1 MYVLRALKLSIL
13 VLIGL
18 TYTSFASA
26 QCLDLKI
33 AYSAVWVPVTYD
45 LKAKKRLGIGLDL
58 QREIFK
64 RLRQKVSFQS
74 GLPWSRQLRMLQ
86 AGEIDAIAAMHQNP
100 EREKV
105 YLYSEPYHMSA
116 VYVFARKDQ
125 KRAIK
130 SLDDL
135 KDLKGLT
142 TTSAS
147 FGEEFDQFAEKNLH
161 LTRFR
166 EPDRL
171 VELLLSQ
178 RFDYMV
184 LPKDIGLFYIHKRQ
198 AVEEIE
204 ATDLAVASNPIHFVM
219 SKKSRCL
226 HLLPKFNEALAE
238 MKEDGTVKKIIARN
252 LELVFEE

>member
-18 TYTSFASA
+18 TYSSSALA

-33 AYSAVWVPVTYD
+33 AYSAIWAPVTYD

-64 RLRQKVSFQS
+64 QLRQKVSFQS
-74 GLPWSRQLRMLQ
+74 GIPWSRQLRMLQ
-86 AGEIDAIAAMHQNP
+86 AGEIDAIVAMHQNP

-105 YLYSEPYHMSA
+105 YLYSEPYHMS
-116 VYVFARKDQ
+116 VVHVFARKDR
-125 KRAIK
+125 KLAIK

-147 FGEEFDQFAEKNLH
+147 YGKEFDQFAEKNLH

-171 VELLLSQ
+171 VDLLISQ
-178 RFDYMV
+178 RFDYMI
-184 LPKDIGLFYIHKRQ
+184 LPKEIGQYFIHKRSD
-198 AVEEIE
+198 VKEIE
-204 ATDLAVASNPIHFVM
+204 ITGPEVASNPIHFVM
-219 SKKSRCL
+219 SKKSQCL
-226 HLLPKFNEALAE
+226 DLLPKFNEALAE
-238 MKEDGTVKKIIARN
+238 MKENGRVKRIIARN
-252 LELVFEE
+252 LELAFGD